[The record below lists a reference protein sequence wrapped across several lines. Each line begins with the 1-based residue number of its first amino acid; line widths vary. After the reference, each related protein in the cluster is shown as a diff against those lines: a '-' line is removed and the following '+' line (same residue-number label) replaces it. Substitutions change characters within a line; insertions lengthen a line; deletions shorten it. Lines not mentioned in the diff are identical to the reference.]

1 MARLRKAQQRLQAIQ
16 QSVQKA
22 RRQPTVAALT
32 QRAAQAVAQAGPPI
46 GQWVTSRVEGDDAHP
61 VLTYAIDHEAFHRW
75 GEQHWGKT
83 ILFTDHDDWSTEAI
97 ITAYREAW
105 HVESTFRDLKHPL
118 WIHWQPQFH
127 WTDDKIRVH
136 GLICVLAV
144 TLAHLLRRECA
155 QAGVDL
161 SLPALLQELTTI
173 REVAWLF
180 PSHCGTKP
188 CLTLTKRTAQQQ
200 QLMDL
205 LSIPLP
211 TAQ

>member
-1 MARLRKAQQRLQAIQ
+1 MD
-16 QSVQKA
+16 
-22 RRQPTVAALT
+22 
-32 QRAAQAVAQAGPPI
+32 
-46 GQWVTSRVEGDDAHP
+46 GDDAHLL
-61 VLTYAIDHEAFHRW
+61 LTYTIDHDAFRQW
-75 GEQHWGKT
+75 GEHRLEKN
-83 ILFTDHDDWSTEAI
+83 DDRSTEAI
-97 ITAYREAW
+97 ITAYREA
-105 HVESTFRDLKHPL
+105 FRDLKHPL